1 MIRDT
6 EMTEETSRKCIEDA
20 HKKFASLTQNIYS
33 SDIFYGSINN
43 LKCIYVSKWFWEF
56 ENCWNWDKPQL

>member
-1 MIRDT
+1 MIGDI

-20 HKKFASLTQNIYS
+20 NKKFASLTQNIYS

-43 LKCIYVSKWFWEF
+43 LKCIYVSK
-56 ENCWNWDKPQL
+56 